1 MERVIILKLRLSNVN
16 NMNYWNYSKESFF
29 SIQTEEKVLSTF
41 SKMITS
47 VIFGRSPSKSSM
59 EKIIPFRLY
68 FHFPK
73 VSLYKFRLIE
83 SIVEKSDRPFVVLLI
98 NRFFIDLTYLKN
110 D

>member
-16 NMNYWNYSKESFF
+16 NMNYWNYSKKSFF

-47 VIFGRSPSKSSM
+47 VIFGKNLLKSSM
-59 EKIIPFRLY
+59 EKIIPFKLY
-68 FHFPK
+68 FHFLK

-83 SIVEKSDRPFVVLLI
+83 STVEKSDRTFMVLLI
-98 NRFFIDLTYLKN
+98 NRFFIDLTYLKK
-110 D
+110 